1 MVSNLYFFLVKSAVF
16 NIRLSTFSV
25 PSGSRAMIFE
35 VARKPKFKDGLMVG
49 MGWMDGISKV
59 SFNFLWIFYVPWISR
74 YYTDSDVFLADSVD
88 LPDISDFFADIL
100 TFFHDGWEN

>member
-1 MVSNLYFFLVKSAVF
+1 MGRYFGSNFDFFKVVWNCGLKKTKF
-16 NIRLSTFSV
+16 NV
-25 PSGSRAMIFE
+25 H
-35 VARKPKFKDGLMVG
+35 KPKT
-49 MGWMDGISKV
+49 ISICPK
-59 SFNFLWIFYVPWISR
+59 LTLIYPKATPR